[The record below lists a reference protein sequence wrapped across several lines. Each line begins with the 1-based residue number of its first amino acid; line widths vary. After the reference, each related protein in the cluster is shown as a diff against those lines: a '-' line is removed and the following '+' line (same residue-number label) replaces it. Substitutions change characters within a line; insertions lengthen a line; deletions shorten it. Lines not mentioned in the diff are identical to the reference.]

1 MKNEMLYKLYSEKV
15 AEYLNKGYVIN
26 PETMHS
32 CEWGTV
38 DDRHI
43 SIKAKVDFID
53 GKDYLIRVAIVDSH
67 IYSNYE
73 KGIHDKDTMNV
84 EVWRAKTNSRKDR
97 FDLDKGEVL
106 YCYEFYE
113 IASGYYGTEEEADH
127 ARAIRKEHRNKMY
140 EFESNA
146 CDARGCKTFKS
157 PLAKAYVL
165 PFVQRQKG
173 FKRATLKDID
183 FIKKTVKFNY
193 DYKGRK
199 YKTTVD
205 YSIYV
210 KDRYVN
216 LAFNETWHE
225 VAR

>member
-32 CEWGTV
+32 CEWGSV
-38 DDRHI
+38 DNRNI

-67 IYSNYE
+67 IYGDYE
-73 KGIHDKDTMNV
+73 LRTPDKYTMNV
-84 EVWRAKTNSRKDR
+84 EVMRAKTNSRKDR
-97 FDLDKGEVL
+97 FNLDKCEIL

-113 IASGYYGTEEEADH
+113 IASGYYGTKEEADH
-127 ARAIRKEHRNKMY
+127 AKAIRREHRNKTY
-140 EFESNA
+140 ERENGDWS
-146 CDARGCKTFKS
+146 ARGCKDFTS

-165 PFVQRQKG
+165 PFVQKQKG

-183 FIKKTVKFNY
+183 SIRKDVQFFWS
-193 DYKGRK
+193 KGRL
-199 YKTTVD
+199 YKTAVT
-205 YSIYV
+205 YTIYV
-210 KDRYVN
+210 KNRQLI
-216 LAFNETWHE
+216 LAYNATWHGE
-225 VAR
+225 AR

>member
-32 CEWGTV
+32 CEWGSV

-67 IYSNYE
+67 IYGNYE
-73 KGIHDKDTMNV
+73 LKTPDKYTMNV
-84 EVWRAKTNSRKDR
+84 EVMRAKTNNRKDR
-97 FDLDKGEVL
+97 FNLDKCEIL
-106 YCYEFYE
+106 YCHEFYE

-127 ARAIRKEHRNKMY
+127 AKAIRREHRNKMY
-140 EFESNA
+140 EREKGEWS
-146 CDARGCKTFKS
+146 ARGCKDITS

-165 PFVQRQKG
+165 PFVQKQKG
-173 FKRATLKDID
+173 FKRATLKDISSIRKD
-183 FIKKTVKFNY
+183 VRFNWS
-193 DYKGRK
+193 KGRLF
-199 YKTTVD
+199 KTTVA
-205 YSIYV
+205 YTIYV
-210 KDRYVN
+210 KDRQLS
-216 LAFNETWHE
+216 LAFNETWHGA
-225 VAR
+225 AR

>member
-32 CEWGTV
+32 CEWGSV

-53 GKDYLIRVAIVDSH
+53 GKDYLIRVAIVDSD
-67 IYSNYE
+67 IYGDYE
-73 KGIHDKDTMNV
+73 KGTPDKRTMNV
-84 EVWRAKTNSRKDR
+84 EVMRAKTNSRKDR
-97 FDLDKGEVL
+97 FNLDNCEIL

-113 IASGYYGTEEEADH
+113 IASGYYGTKEEADH
-127 ARAIRKEHRNKMY
+127 AKTIRREHRNNMY
-140 EFESNA
+140 EREKGYWS
-146 CDARGCKTFKS
+146 ARGCKDFTT

-165 PFVQRQKG
+165 PFVQKQKG

-183 FIKKTVKFNY
+183 SIRKDVRCDWK
-193 DYKGRK
+193 KGRLC
-199 YKTTVD
+199 KTEVT
-205 YSIYV
+205 YTIYA
-210 KDRYVN
+210 KGKSLI
-216 LAFNETWHE
+216 LADNRTYHE
-225 VAR
+225 AAR